1 MNAFLEQVL
10 AFPTVFLTAGLAIVS
25 IYWAFVI
32 FGALDID
39 TFDFDVDLDGIAEG
53 SVEGAMEGAAEG
65 AIEGG
70 LEGGLEGAEG
80 ALEGVEGALESA
92 DGALEG
98 AEAALE
104 GADGAVEGGAEA
116 AGDGA
121 AEGLHQG
128 LGFIG
133 FLSTLGLRRAPFTVT
148 LSLLTLAAWAFCVLG
163 MQYVAP
169 LLSML
174 PSAVVGGAVLFG
186 SFVLAVPVTSVTS
199 RPLGPLFITHEG
211 DKRSD
216 FIGRTCRIDTG
227 SVDGKFGQAT
237 VAEDGG
243 WTVIQVRN
251 PNDNDLSRGDE
262 ALIVSYDDRLEA
274 FRVESLKTKDERAD
288 EKVRKERGVKCKT

>member
-1 MNAFLEQVL
+1 MSAFIEQVL

-32 FGALDID
+32 FGALDVD
-39 TFDFDVDLDGIAEG
+39 TFDFDVDLDGFAEG
-53 SVEGAMEGAAEG
+53 AAEGAMEGAAEG

-70 LEGGLEGAEG
+70 IEAGLEGAEG
-80 ALEGVEGALESA
+80 ALEGA

-98 AEAALE
+98 
-104 GADGAVEGGAEA
+104 GTEA
-116 AGDGA
+116 AGEGAGEA

-133 FLSTLGLRRAPFTVT
+133 FLGTLGLRRAPFTVT

-169 LLSML
+169 MLSML
-174 PSAVVGGAVLFG
+174 PGFVVGGAVMLG

-216 FIGRTCRIDTG
+216 FVGRTCRIDTG
-227 SVDGKFGQAT
+227 TVDGRFGQAT
-237 VAEDGG
+237 VQEGGG

-251 PNDNDLSRGDE
+251 PKDNDLSRGDE
-262 ALIVSYDDRLEA
+262 ALIVSYDAQLEA
-274 FRVESLKTKDERAD
+274 FRVESMKTQEGRSEAVRRDRG
-288 EKVRKERGVKCKT
+288 EKCRT